1 MCRGAIVVIC
11 SDGLDRGDPGVLA
24 EAMERL
30 SRLCHKVIWMNPL
43 KGDEEEFQPRSV
55 GMLVAKPF
63 VDELAILARRRRLDT
78 REATTLLADA
88 ESALD
93 RLLVALM
100 VGHGAGVKRG
110 E

>member
-11 SDGLDRGDPGVLA
+11 SDGLDRGDPAVLA

-63 VDELAILARRRRLDT
+63 VDELLSGHDLASL
-78 REATTLLADA
+78 EKLA
-88 ESALD
+88 
-93 RLLVALM
+93 LVLPKL
-100 VGHGAGVKRG
+100 G
-110 E
+110 